1 MTSRHPITV
10 FEKKIAGLGS
20 RGLDSFVLK
29 ASHAAGLSGA
39 VSVLITGNSSM
50 RGLNA
55 RFRGKNRPTDVLS
68 FPAASLISESHKPG
82 KLAGDVAISADVA
95 MKNSFRL
102 GHPSA
107 EEIKILA
114 LHGIL
119 HLAGFDHERDNGE
132 MALMEAKLRRALR
145 LPAALIERAGP
156 ERAQPARF
164 PKVRHGKSRATT
176 ARRTA

>member
-1 MTSRHPITV
+1 MTSSHPIIV
-10 FEKKIAGLGS
+10 SEKKIPGLGS

-68 FPAASLISESHKPG
+68 FPAAASANGFVGDIAVSL
-82 KLAGDVAISADVA
+82 DVAVA
-95 MKNSFRL
+95 NARLL
-102 GHPSA
+102 GHSVA
-107 EEIKILA
+107 DEIRLLI

-119 HLAGFDHERDNGE
+119 HLAGYDHESEQGE
-132 MALMEAKLRRALR
+132 MAKEEIVLRKRLAL
-145 LPAALIERAGP
+145 PTGLIERGYKAK
-156 ERAQPARF
+156 A
-164 PKVRHGKSRATT
+164 PKKSARATLT
-176 ARRTA
+176 LARLRP

>member
-1 MTSRHPITV
+1 MKSSHPIIV
-10 FEKKIAGLGS
+10 FEKKIPGSGS

-68 FPAASLISESHKPG
+68 FPAAASANGFVGDIAVSL
-82 KLAGDVAISADVA
+82 DVAVASA
-95 MKNSFRL
+95 RLL
-102 GHPSA
+102 GHSVA
-107 EEIKILA
+107 DEIRILI

-119 HLAGFDHERDNGE
+119 HLAGYDHESDQGE
-132 MALMEAKLRRALR
+132 MAKEEIVLRRRFAL
-145 LPAALIERAGP
+145 PTGLIERGYKAK
-156 ERAQPARF
+156 A
-164 PKVRHGKSRATT
+164 PKKSARATPIL
-176 ARRTA
+176 ARLRP

>member
-1 MTSRHPITV
+1 MTSSHPIIV
-10 FEKKIAGLGS
+10 SEKKIPGLGS

-68 FPAASLISESHKPG
+68 FPAAASANGFVGDIAVSL
-82 KLAGDVAISADVA
+82 DVAVA
-95 MKNSFRL
+95 NARLL
-102 GHPSA
+102 GHSVA
-107 EEIKILA
+107 DEIRLLI

-119 HLAGFDHERDNGE
+119 HLAGYDHESDQGE
-132 MALMEAKLRRALR
+132 MAKEEIVLRKRLAL
-145 LPAALIERAGP
+145 PTGLIERGYKAK
-156 ERAQPARF
+156 A
-164 PKVRHGKSRATT
+164 PKKSARATPIL
-176 ARRTA
+176 ARLRP